1 MAENPQN
8 SAGFRLA
15 VVVEGGLGIAAVVL
29 AWLFN
34 VSLRDLLPTTWPA
47 AGTAVARGVVATLPL
62 LAGFWWLTSSRSPGL
77 VRLRQQVEAMLEA
90 MFARAPIVELAFI
103 ALLAGFTEELLFRG
117 TLQTL
122 FGRWTTP
129 LTGLAIAS
137 IVFGLLHALSRLY
150 LVLAT
155 LVGAYFGS
163 LTWWYQ
169 DLIAPMVAHGLY
181 DFVALVYL
189 TRNRNRQPP
198 KQTEMD
204 MHQHGVKT
212 ITVQELYQRHREQPV
227 ELIDVRTPEEFRE
240 VRVSIARLVPM
251 DTIDPREVMELRTG
265 APQEPIYFICHLG
278 GRSHHVCEAFIA
290 AGYPNVVNV
299 LGGTEAWE
307 EAGLPVE
314 RG

>member
-15 VVVEGGLGIAAVVL
+15 VLVEGGLGIAAVAL

-47 AGTAVARGVVATLPL
+47 AGTAVVRGVVATLPL

-77 VRLRQQVEAMLEA
+77 VRLRQQVEGMLEA
-90 MFARAPIVELAFI
+90 MFARAPLVELAFI
-103 ALLAGFTEELLFRG
+103 ALLAG
-117 TLQTL
+117 
-122 FGRWTTP
+122 
-129 LTGLAIAS
+129 
-137 IVFGLLHALSRLY
+137 LLHSLSRLY

-155 LVGAYFGS
+155 LVGAYFGA
-163 LTWWYQ
+163 LTWWYH

-189 TRNRNRQPP
+189 TRNRTRQPP
-198 KQTEMD
+198 KETETE

-212 ITVQELYQRHREQPV
+212 ITVQELYQRHRERPLK
-227 ELIDVRTPEEFRE
+227 LIDVRTPEEFRE
-240 VRVSIARLVPM
+240 VRAPFARLVPM
-251 DTIDPREVMELRTG
+251 DTIDPREVIESQTG
-265 APQEPIYFICHLG
+265 APEEPLYFICHLG
-278 GRSHHVCEAFIA
+278 GRSHRVCEAFIA

-299 LGGTEAWE
+299 VGGTEAWE